1 MSKEL
6 KKCECYQRYK
16 PGISIEVDSFNPLVC
31 AKCKGIIFTRR
42 KENDMKL
49 KQCQLCGSDAKLMK
63 ESNTHCNCSN
73 KDCLLYGD
81 RYFHIDKWNKRQEV
95 STPSVDKICS
105 IIEDL
110 RLDVIAC
117 LDSRDQNYI
126 DDLFKKAMNNLKTS
140 GKAKE
145 PQWPKK
151 VYTYKSLPSRKDYRT
166 GFNAARDL
174 CKQAWKDEKERT
186 PGIPGKQDKYV

>member
-1 MSKEL
+1 MEL
-6 KKCECYQRYK
+6 KHC
-16 PGISIEVDSFNPLVC
+16 PF
-31 AKCKGIIFTRR
+31 
-42 KENDMKL
+42 
-49 KQCQLCGSDAKLMK
+49 CGSDAKLMK

-81 RYFHIDKWNKRQEV
+81 RYFHIDKWNTRQE
-95 STPSVDKICS
+95 
-105 IIEDL
+105 
-110 RLDVIAC
+110 
-117 LDSRDQNYI
+117 
-126 DDLFKKAMNNLKTS
+126 
-140 GKAKE
+140 AKE

>member
-1 MSKEL
+1 M
-6 KKCECYQRYK
+6 
-16 PGISIEVDSFNPLVC
+16 
-31 AKCKGIIFTRR
+31 
-42 KENDMKL
+42 
-49 KQCQLCGSDAKLMK
+49 
-63 ESNTHCNCSN
+63 
-73 KDCLLYGD
+73 
-81 RYFHIDKWNKRQEV
+81 
-95 STPSVDKICS
+95 
-105 IIEDL
+105 

-117 LDSRDQNYI
+117 IDSRDQNYI

-166 GFNAARDL
+166 GFNAAIDL

-186 PGIPGKQDKYV
+186 PGIQGKQDKYV